1 MQRLSDEAWADI
13 ARAWAEGVESV
24 AAIAARHRLFP
35 ARIYVHA
42 RQQGWPPRPVAGGRA
57 PAKAGRKRPEDRPSA
72 GAGTEPASPA
82 STSAPAPAAARHRA
96 EEPREAMVRRLL
108 KAIETKLEQLEKR
121 MSSGKAVT
129 AADSERQTRELAQIT
144 RAYENILELS
154 LGPDRAADRA
164 SAPAAAS
171 TADAERWRHE
181 IAERLERLARRRD
194 ARG

>member
-1 MQRLSDEAWADI
+1 MQRLSDEARADI

-42 RQQGWPPRPVAGGRA
+42 RQQGWPPRPVAKGKP
-57 PAKAGRKRPEDRPSA
+57 PAKGGRKRAGERPSA
-72 GAGTEPASPA
+72 GAGAK
-82 STSAPAPAAARHRA
+82 SAPPADRHLSELRSDERA

-144 RAYENILELS
+144 RAYENVLELS